1 MIIFCLFVFNCC
13 IFFPQFSF
21 HNMVTYLLWW
31 EGTFLGTFLKS
42 YVFEKIVLFESYS
55 SNFSLDCHV
64 VFTFTLPNF
73 MICSLLLVYALSC
86 VLWERET
93 ERTFPLTSFSA
104 LGFIF
109 ACLSSPIFSPMEGS
123 NKTNFPSL
131 QCSTVKLENSLSY

>member
-31 EGTFLGTFLKS
+31 EGTFLGTLLNS
-42 YVFEKIVLFESYS
+42 DVFEKIVLFESYS

-64 VFTFTLPNF
+64 VFTFTLPNV

-86 VLWERET
+86 LMRKGNWKNLSPYLLFCLGVYFCMSV
-93 ERTFPLTSFSA
+93 FPHFFPYGRKQQNELSFTTMFYS
-104 LGFIF
+104 
-109 ACLSSPIFSPMEGS
+109 
-123 NKTNFPSL
+123 
-131 QCSTVKLENSLSY
+131 